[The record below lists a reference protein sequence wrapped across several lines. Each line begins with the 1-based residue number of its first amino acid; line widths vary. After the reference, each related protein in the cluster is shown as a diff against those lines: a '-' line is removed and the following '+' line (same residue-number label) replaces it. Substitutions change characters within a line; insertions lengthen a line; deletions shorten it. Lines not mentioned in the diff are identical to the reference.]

1 MGRKLRCVLSALLA
15 FSICVPG
22 GPVRALA
29 DNGGAQAAESV
40 SQEATPGAQATD
52 GSQDSSAPEREQGEQ
67 AADDASQT
75 DDQAIPA
82 PSAEGASE
90 GSSQADAIGKSPAED
105 APQANALRA
114 PATLTTVFVDGTN
127 GDDANDGSSFDGKAV
142 KTLAKALEIQAANAS
157 VTTIQVK
164 GDITLSATANI
175 PSGITLFVAPGD
187 VTITGSG
194 NSINGIVLQSGS
206 TLTGKGTLTM
216 TGFKTALTSES
227 GSTITDGKYVFKD
240 NAGDN
245 GTTGISISGLVKGSS
260 GKENLVI
267 TANDKSETNFYS
279 GSAVFENCTI
289 NVTSQN
295 KDRISWTLSGSW
307 IDGKLLTL
315 TNADMTVAGINGGW
329 YVKPSLTNSHLT
341 VAIGPNGSP
350 RTGMTIQN
358 TGTVTNSTITVNGGR
373 QAGLSVGVQD
383 GPISINDSTLEF
395 TNEGTGGLNVNTGKV
410 VLTNSTI
417 KGAGHNSGALF
428 GAQTKGTIEL
438 GENCPV
444 ETPAASNAD
453 NGAGQTKKNFI
464 VTGGSYLIKYAPK
477 YNSSLGSTIPTNGS
491 ANGDEQ
497 LSLFTLADSSTAAL
511 NPLNSKGEA
520 YDYSVAK
527 ASSDGEKHVWVPAAK
542 VTFKLNADDAAE
554 QVSASYADSSTA
566 DKVSLAMRGY
576 ALKNAK
582 SVAGGSTELPDNPF
596 AAGYKF
602 RGWFYKDA
610 AGAEHQFSEGEA
622 VTVDTTVYAKWE
634 GDASSY
640 AVKYHNGAASDVTYL
655 STSSNPSR
663 SIKVLS
669 GDDVMKANS
678 SFAIEGKVFKGWT
691 TQPDG
696 AGDEVAAGSMLAVPD
711 GTSVV
716 DLYAKWE
723 DKAVTVKFSANGGTF
738 SGNSVFKKN
747 PGVFDITTDENG
759 GEVAVVKKQPKA
771 SDKVT
776 LDALLKSLG
785 DGSVSASTEGIASPT
800 SSDSNPAY
808 TGLATYK
815 YHELSPKHVELS
827 AFGYVYGH
835 NYYYW
840 FNDAVGSSEA
850 EIKGGNKLTQDVT
863 YFLKWKGD
871 PAVEHVKGT
880 TAIASDMW
888 SGSQADTTSI
898 KEVSTNETFSM
909 TGAVDAA
916 DVVGQMNALEGSIA
930 GGLSDLTKIA
940 LSDTTSTFTAT
951 ITLPAGVVV
960 PTSPTVTATGLGD
973 CFEVKS
979 TSVNGQ
985 NVTVTFGL
993 KGSYDNYKQ
1002 LKDAVESTGKDDAP
1016 TTAIAKAITVT
1027 VDGLTLDAGSVTNS
1041 EELAA
1046 TGVVSGTFS
1055 SYAENTVTGKVK
1067 KFDYAWNGAQ
1077 IQESRDPRGN
1087 DLRQTILVVKP
1098 IDQTLPADI
1107 LVGNDTEHDGVYPV
1121 IPGQTI
1127 DFTGTIEASVVKDQ
1141 MRGIESQFPGTTDY
1155 AGIKLTDMSSSF
1167 VATFTIPDGMTLPE
1181 NLDKNSV
1188 QVEGFSDTFS
1198 VSDVSV
1204 SGKTVTIKMQLK
1216 DGIKTYKDLQEAV
1229 VDKLDDTMKVT
1240 LPGVKINDDF
1250 PADET
1255 ATVVG
1260 TVSGDFKAHATKTA
1274 TGTTKVFSFTWEGV
1288 QKPEGM
1294 DATAGSIDDGILFT
1308 VAAVSPV
1315 ASDLPGDMLVGTN
1328 TEHDAVI
1335 ESAQGSTFDL
1345 TGAILAAS
1353 IQEQMSNIEAV
1364 YPNANHE
1371 GISLDNL
1378 KFSFVATFTVPDGMT
1393 LPSDLDASK
1402 VTATDFGN
1410 GFKVSN
1416 VQVSGK
1422 TVTVTFALSDPASI
1436 KTYADLEKVVD
1447 GAGVSDGWM
1456 RLTVPGIKVDKD
1468 ATIDS
1473 NLTIV
1478 GTVVGSFSA
1487 TAESEAGTHKAFSFT
1502 WNAKQW
1508 ADGKDAVA
1516 TDDDT
1521 IQLTV
1526 KVTKGEEPDNPNPD
1540 KPNPDNPNP
1549 DKPNPDKPN
1558 PDKPNPDKPN
1568 PDKPS
1573 PDNQKA
1579 VKKGSRTL
1587 PQTGDSA
1594 LPVVVPVV
1602 IAVGGVAA
1610 LAIALHARRKR
1621 Q

>member
-1 MGRKLRCVLSALLA
+1 LA
-15 FSICVPG
+15 
-22 GPVRALA
+22 
-29 DNGGAQAAESV
+29 
-40 SQEATPGAQATD
+40 
-52 GSQDSSAPEREQGEQ
+52 
-67 AADDASQT
+67 
-75 DDQAIPA
+75 
-82 PSAEGASE
+82 
-90 GSSQADAIGKSPAED
+90 
-105 APQANALRA
+105 
-114 PATLTTVFVDGTN
+114 
-127 GDDANDGSSFDGKAV
+127 
-142 KTLAKALEIQAANAS
+142 
-157 VTTIQVK
+157 
-164 GDITLSATANI
+164 LSATATI
-175 PSGITLFVAPGD
+175 PSGVTLSIAADGAK
-187 VTITGSG
+187 ISGSG
-194 NSINGIVLQSGS
+194 NSIDGIVLKSGS
-206 TLTGKGTLTM
+206 TLTGVGTLTM

-295 KDRISWTLSGSW
+295 NDRISWTLSGSW

-350 RTGMTIQN
+350 RTGMAIQN
-358 TGTVTNSTITVNGGR
+358 TGTITNSTITVNGGS
-373 QAGLSVGVQD
+373 QAGLSVGVKD

-395 TNEGTGGLNVNTGKV
+395 TNGGTGGLNVNTGKV

-417 KGAGHNSGALF
+417 KGDGHNRGALF
-428 GAQTKGTIEL
+428 GAQTNGTIEF
-438 GENCPV
+438 GENCLV

-453 NGAGQTKKNFI
+453 NGAGQKKNFI
-464 VTGGSYLIKYAPK
+464 VTGGSYLIKYAPT

-582 SVAGGSTELPDNPF
+582 SVAGGSTELPDDPF

-602 RGWFYKDA
+602 LGWFYKDA

-696 AGDEVAAGSMLAVPD
+696 AGDEVAAGSMLSVPA
-711 GTSVV
+711 GTNVV

-723 DKAVTVKFSANGGTF
+723 DQLVTVRFSANGGTF
-738 SGNSVFKKN
+738 SADSVFKKN
-747 PGVFDITTDENG
+747 PAVFDIETDANG
-759 GEVAVVKKQPKA
+759 GEVAVVKKQPKV
-771 SDKVT
+771 SDKTT

-785 DGSVSASTEGIASPT
+785 DGSISSKTKGIASPT
-800 SSDSNPAY
+800 DTDTDAAY
-808 TGLATYK
+808 TGIATCK
-815 YHELSPKHVELS
+815 YHVLGNKHIQETQWLWTVDR
-827 AFGYVYGH
+827 
-835 NYYYW
+835 YYYW
-840 FNDAVGSSEA
+840 FNDAAGSSHA
-850 EIKGGNKLTQDVT
+850 KIDGTAKLTQDVT
-863 YFLKWKGD
+863 YYLKWDDD
-871 PAVEHVKGT
+871 PVVEHVEGDT
-880 TAIASDMW
+880 TIPSDMW
-888 SGSQADTTSI
+888 SGSQDKTTSI
-898 KEVSTNETFSM
+898 KEASAGETFSM
-909 TGAVDAA
+909 TGAVDASGI
-916 DVVGQMNALEGSIA
+916 VSQMDALEASIA
-930 GGLSDLTKIA
+930 GGLDDLTKIT
-940 LSDTTSTFTAT
+940 LSSTSSTFKAT
-951 ITLPAGVVV
+951 ITLPDGVVV
-960 PTSPTVTATGLGD
+960 PSDPTVTATGLGD

-979 TSVNGQ
+979 TEVNGQ

-1002 LKDAVESTGKDDAP
+1002 LKDAVESTGKDDAS
-1016 TTAIAKAITVT
+1016 TAALPKPITVT
-1027 VDGLTLDAGSVTNS
+1027 VDGLTLDAGSVTNGQ
-1041 EELAA
+1041 ELAA

-1204 SGKTVTIKMQLK
+1204 SGKTVTVKMTLK
-1216 DGIKTYKDLQEAV
+1216 DGIETYKDLQEAV

-1250 PADET
+1250 PAGET

-1353 IQEQMSNIEAV
+1353 IQEQMNKIEAA
-1364 YPNANHE
+1364 YPGANHDT
-1371 GISLDNL
+1371 IALDAI
-1378 KFSFVATFTVPDGMT
+1378 KFSFEATFIVPEGMT

-1402 VTATDFGN
+1402 VKTTDFGD
-1410 GFKVSN
+1410 GFKVSD
-1416 VQVSGK
+1416 VKVSGK
-1422 TVTVTFALSDPASI
+1422 TVTVKFVLSDPSSI
-1436 KTYADLEKVVD
+1436 TTYSDLEKVVD
-1447 GAGVSDGWM
+1447 AAGATDGWM
-1456 RLTVPGIKVDKD
+1456 KLTVPGIKIDTD
-1468 ATIDS
+1468 AEVGK

-1478 GTVVGSFSA
+1478 GTVKGSFGA
-1487 TAESEAGTHKAFSFT
+1487 TADSQSGTHKVFSFT
-1502 WNAKQW
+1502 WEGTQW
-1508 ADGKDAVA
+1508 PDGKDAVA

-1521 IQLTV
+1521 IQLTM
-1526 KVTKGEEPDNPNPD
+1526 KVIKGKTPETEKPSKPGSNVVPGGTD
-1540 KPNPDNPNP
+1540 KPGDM
-1549 DKPNPDKPN
+1549 KKSAA
-1558 PDKPNPDKPN
+1558 KG
-1568 PDKPS
+1568 
-1573 PDNQKA
+1573 KA
-1579 VKKGSRTL
+1579 M
-1587 PQTGDSA
+1587 PQTGEANYA
-1594 LPVVVPVV
+1594 LAAGIVAVV
-1602 IAVGGVAA
+1602 A
-1610 LAIALHARRKR
+1610 LAILAFAIVRRRNKR
-1621 Q
+1621 